1 MRGETVNTRETSL
14 RGLVEKWFGPESQMR
29 ARVTLFSHSRAGRW
43 RYVCV
48 ASRRAT
54 GELSI
59 FFFRHD
65 DGSWSVFPPETKRPS
80 MNVAR
85 MPVLPGA
92 AGPVALPG

>member
-1 MRGETVNTRETSL
+1 VTTRETTL
-14 RGLVEKWFGPESQMR
+14 RRLVEKWFGPESGMR
-29 ARVTLFSHSRAGRW
+29 ARVTLFSHPRGSRW

-48 ASRRAT
+48 ASRQT
-54 GELSI
+54 GAELSI

-65 DGSWSVFPPETKRPS
+65 DGSWSVFPPQTRRPT

-92 AGPVALPG
+92 PGPLASSR

>member
-1 MRGETVNTRETSL
+1 VNTPETSL
-14 RGLVEKWFGPESQMR
+14 RRLVEKWLGPASAMR
-29 ARVTLFSHSRAGRW
+29 ARVTLFSHSRASRW

-48 ASRRAT
+48 ASKRAT

-65 DGSWSVFPPETKRPS
+65 DGSWSIFPPQTKRPS

-85 MPVLPGA
+85 MPVVNGA
-92 AGPVALPG
+92 AKPAASPG

>member
-1 MRGETVNTRETSL
+1 MNTPETSL
-14 RGLVEKWFGPESQMR
+14 RCLVEKWFGSDSEMR
-29 ARVTLFSHSRAGRW
+29 ARVTHFSHSRASRW

-65 DGSWSVFPPETKRPS
+65 DGSWSVFPPQTIRPS

-85 MPVLPGA
+85 MP
-92 AGPVALPG
+92 ALPRVAGAFASPG